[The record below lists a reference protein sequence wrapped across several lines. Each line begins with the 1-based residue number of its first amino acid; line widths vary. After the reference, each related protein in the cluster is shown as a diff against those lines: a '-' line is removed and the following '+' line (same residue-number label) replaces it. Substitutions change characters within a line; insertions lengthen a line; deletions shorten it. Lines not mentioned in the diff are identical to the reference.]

1 LQQITSHQH
10 VVCQTKSTSNSALL
24 DLQCC
29 KKSSASPKK
38 CMQYKQG
45 MQVFEND
52 KIQIQTG
59 CRGAIEYHEMLAA
72 G

>member
-1 LQQITSHQH
+1 MPNR
-10 VVCQTKSTSNSALL
+10 STSNAALL
-24 DLQCC
+24 DLQSC
-29 KKSSASPKK
+29 KRIFSPLQKK

-45 MQVFEND
+45 MQVLEND

-59 CRGAIEYHEMLAA
+59 CRGAIEYHDMLAA